1 MKTRQILRINLEELT
16 LLFSTTEED
25 FRRVH
30 EFGELV
36 SPKIDNYI
44 ELFYKYLGKS
54 LGPDFDIHFPD
65 EDTLARAQS
74 ASRRAWLEFF
84 EADWSD
90 EYIASRERIGEVHA
104 QLQVEPRHYLAAMN
118 KSVDIWLEEIYDGG
132 LDVAEWP
139 AFVASIRRVAT
150 MEASLV
156 VDVYSRRTGEVI
168 AQQSR
173 AMIDMSTPIAALWDG
188 VLMLPIVGLLD
199 SRRAEDIMQRMLE
212 QIAEKQA
219 IMFILDISGVAV
231 VDTAVANH
239 LIRMTKAA
247 QLMGSDTIVSGLSAS
262 VARTIVELGIDVG
275 DMRTTGTL
283 QDALKLAFN
292 RVGLEQIVERN

>member
-1 MKTRQILRINLEELT
+1 MNLEELT
-16 LLFSTTEED
+16 ILFSTTEED
-25 FRRVH
+25 FRRVR

-36 SPKIDNYI
+36 SPKIDEYI
-44 ELFYKYLGKS
+44 ELFYQYLEKS

-104 QLQVEPRHYLAAMN
+104 QLQVEPRHCLAAMN

-247 QLMGSDTIVSGLSAS
+247 QLMGSDTIVSGLSPS

>member
-1 MKTRQILRINLEELT
+1 MNLEELT
-16 LLFSTTEED
+16 ILFSTTEED
-25 FRRVH
+25 FRRVR

-36 SPKIDNYI
+36 SPKIEDYI
-44 ELFYKYLGKS
+44 ELFYQYLEKS

-139 AFVASIRRVAT
+139 AFVASWMYIPGGPGK
-150 MEASLV
+150 L
-156 VDVYSRRTGEVI
+156 
-168 AQQSR
+168 
-173 AMIDMSTPIAALWDG
+173 
-188 VLMLPIVGLLD
+188 LP
-199 SRRAEDIMQRMLE
+199 S
-212 QIAEKQA
+212 
-219 IMFILDISGVAV
+219 
-231 VDTAVANH
+231 
-239 LIRMTKAA
+239 
-247 QLMGSDTIVSGLSAS
+247 
-262 VARTIVELGIDVG
+262 
-275 DMRTTGTL
+275 
-283 QDALKLAFN
+283 
-292 RVGLEQIVERN
+292 RVGQ

>member
-1 MKTRQILRINLEELT
+1 MNLEELT
-16 LLFSTTEED
+16 ILFSTTEED
-25 FRRVH
+25 FRRVR

-36 SPKIDNYI
+36 SPKIEDYI
-44 ELFYKYLGKS
+44 ELFYQYLEKS

-247 QLMGSDTIVSGLSAS
+247 QLMGSDTIVSGLSPS